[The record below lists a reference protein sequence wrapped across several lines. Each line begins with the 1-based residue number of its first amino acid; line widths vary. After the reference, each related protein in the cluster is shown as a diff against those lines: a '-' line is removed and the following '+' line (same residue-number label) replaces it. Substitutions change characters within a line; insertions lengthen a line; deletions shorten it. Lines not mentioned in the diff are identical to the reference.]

1 MNAARKIVVEM
12 VKAAAAAAVKKP
24 RKKAAQAA
32 GKERAKRPPTAL
44 PAALPDTL
52 TDSLPDALPDALPE
66 EPAEAPAAGRPWFL
80 YLIECADGSIYTG
93 ITTDVAARYA
103 AHAGGKGA
111 RYTRAHPPARLL
123 GWEAH
128 PDRSTA
134 SKAEYRIKRLTA
146 AAKRA
151 YAAALPATR
160 D

>member
-1 MNAARKIVVEM
+1 MSAVRKIVAEP
-12 VKAAAAAAVKKP
+12 VKAATAAAVKKP
-24 RKKAAQAA
+24 RKKVTQAA
-32 GKERAKRPPTAL
+32 DKEGAERP

-52 TDSLPDALPDALPE
+52 PDSLPDTLPE
-66 EPAEAPAAGRPWFL
+66 QLAEAPAAGRPWFL

-103 AHAGGKGA
+103 AHAEGKGA

>member
-1 MNAARKIVVEM
+1 MNAARKAVVEM
-12 VKAAAAAAVKKP
+12 VKAATAAAAKKP
-24 RKKAAQAA
+24 RKKATQAA
-32 GKERAKRPPTAL
+32 DKERAERPPTAL

-52 TDSLPDALPDALPE
+52 PDSLPDALPE
-66 EPAEAPAAGRPWFL
+66 EPAEAPAASRPWFL

-103 AHAGGKGA
+103 AHAEGKGA

-128 PDRSTA
+128 PDRSAA

>member
-1 MNAARKIVVEM
+1 VNAARKIVVEM

-24 RKKAAQAA
+24 RKKPRKKAALSA
-32 GKERAKRPPTAL
+32 GKEGTERP

-52 TDSLPDALPDALPE
+52 PDSLPDSLPE
-66 EPAEAPAAGRPWFL
+66 EPAKAPAAGRPWFL

-103 AHAGGKGA
+103 AHAEGKGA

>member
-1 MNAARKIVVEM
+1 M
-12 VKAAAAAAVKKP
+12 VKAAAAGAVKKP

-44 PAALPDTL
+44 PDTLPD
-52 TDSLPDALPDALPE
+52 SLPDALPE
-66 EPAEAPAAGRPWFL
+66 EPAEVPAAGRPWFL

>member
-1 MNAARKIVVEM
+1 M
-12 VKAAAAAAVKKP
+12 VKAATAAAVKKP

-32 GKERAKRPPTAL
+32 DKERAKRPPAAL
-44 PAALPDTL
+44 PAALPD
-52 TDSLPDALPDALPE
+52 SLPDALPE
-66 EPAEAPAAGRPWFL
+66 EPAEVPAAGRPWFL

-128 PDRSTA
+128 PDRSAA